1 MEIKSGLAPIIFLEN
16 GILCTE
22 IQEPLLLKNQKSSLS
37 SEYLCRQE
45 RTGRRPELWSV
56 DENWTGLW
64 SGDVPTRQHS
74 ASRAQS
80 TSSGVEFQDAINGTE
95 IDQKKY
101 FQFNFGISPSWL
113 PARFSRRE
121 NHSSPKEMESDEDKA
136 AVKRAVRTEKREKL
150 RQFLD
155 HSTESHMA
163 TSKVQHDKGYS
174 SQLHPLF
181 NSSTKGIQ

>member
-37 SEYLCRQE
+37 SEYLRRQE
-45 RTGRRPELWSV
+45 RSGRRPELWSV
-56 DENWTGLW
+56 DENWTG
-64 SGDVPTRQHS
+64 
-74 ASRAQS
+74 
-80 TSSGVEFQDAINGTE
+80 
-95 IDQKKY
+95 
-101 FQFNFGISPSWL
+101 
-113 PARFSRRE
+113 PATSRRGSTQQAE
-121 NHSSPKEMESDEDKA
+121 H
-136 AVKRAVRTEKREKL
+136 REL